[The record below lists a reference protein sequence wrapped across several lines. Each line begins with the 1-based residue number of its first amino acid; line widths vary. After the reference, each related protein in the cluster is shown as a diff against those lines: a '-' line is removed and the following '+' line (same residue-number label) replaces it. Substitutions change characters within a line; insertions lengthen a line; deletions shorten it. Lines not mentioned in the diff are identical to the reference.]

1 MQKTFWG
8 AMRLTRSNHKAPVFS
23 QSFSTTYV
31 LWKSHYDVLGV
42 SKNSTDKEIRSA
54 FIDLSKKYHP
64 DNDPT
69 NPDLSPRFIE
79 IKEAYDALSTLQ
91 KRRSYDQKMH
101 WTNTSHANMSNEELR
116 TKQYKQQF
124 GHNWKPG
131 DTKDVDET
139 VWTWKLRGKTF
150 VVNPS
155 NSWVMLLIGLTSWV
169 ILSAMIYSYR
179 LWTAYDAN
187 DAYDASERRPYRRRP
202 YASRRMHNGR
212 IVYIYPDDPVD

>member
-1 MQKTFWG
+1 
-8 AMRLTRSNHKAPVFS
+8 MRLTRSNHKAPVFS

-31 LWKSHYDVLGV
+31 SWKSHYDVLGV

-91 KRRSYDQKMH
+91 KRRSYEQKMH

-155 NSWVMLLIGLTSWV
+155 NSWVMLLILSWV
-169 ILSAMIYSYR
+169 ILSAMIYMYQK
-179 LWTAYDAN
+179 WTSA
-187 DAYDASERRPYRRRP
+187 RQPHGRRP
-202 YASRRMHNGR
+202 YATRLMRNGR

>member
-8 AMRLTRSNHKAPVFS
+8 AMRLTRSNHKAPVIS

-42 SKNSTDKEIRSA
+42 GKNSTDEEIRSA

-91 KRRSYDQKMH
+91 KRRSYEQKMR
-101 WTNTSHANMSNEELR
+101 WTDTSHANMSYEELR
-116 TKQYKQQF
+116 TKQYQQF
-124 GHNWKPG
+124 CQQNGHNWKPG
-131 DTKDVDET
+131 DKKDVDET
-139 VWTWKLRGKTF
+139 VWTWKIRGKTF
-150 VVNPS
+150 TVNPS
-155 NSWVMLLIGLTSWV
+155 SLWVMLLIGLTSWV
-169 ILSAMIYSYR
+169 ILSLIIYLYC
-179 LWTAYDAN
+179 LFTLK
-187 DAYDASERRPYRRRP
+187 
-202 YASRRMHNGR
+202 GR
-212 IVYIYPDDPVD
+212 